1 MLLCSATVVVLRRR
15 SRLISYSVLHSLK
28 GKTQCQQAIGLL
40 GEIELL
46 LYLAIEIPLR
56 LARFRVEPEVAVC
69 ILQVAD
75 GYCVEIQRII
85 ALELP

>member
-40 GEIELL
+40 GELL
-46 LYLAIEIPLR
+46 IQLSIEIPLR

-85 ALELP
+85 ALEIP